1 MKMRRYAEQ
10 LLEPC
15 EGERTEA
22 GMRALFM
29 MTVRYIEAWIS
40 GNGLLCRFTV

>member
-1 MKMRRYAEQ
+1 MVRRFAEQ

-22 GMRALFM
+22 GMRANDGGA
-29 MTVRYIEAWIS
+29 VH
-40 GNGLLCRFTV
+40 